1 MNKLRLERQG
11 KTPAG
16 LPLTPEQLELREARK
31 KIQRLE
37 MENKILKKATALL
50 MSDALS
56 CDLSARGKRP
66 PGFL

>member
-31 KIQRLE
+31 KGE
-37 MENKILKKATALL
+37 EENTT
-50 MSDALS
+50 
-56 CDLSARGKRP
+56 P
-66 PGFL
+66 